1 VGGSGAGHAG
11 LDRAVSAYTYE
22 AAEQA
27 ALGVLRGGGFRI
39 DAPPSAG
46 PASLRVGQA
55 AYEWPDDPS
64 ALPDEAVARWQ
75 SSLASWGAYASAQ
88 MAVALAVKAHAEHQ
102 MAAARAA
109 ALAAAPGSITDRR
122 AIADADEATLAAG
135 FVLSQAKARAA
146 LYEGQVN
153 GIKAR
158 QMVMAQE
165 RKARSEAFAPGA
177 QQDGRR

>member
-1 VGGSGAGHAG
+1 MN
-11 LDRAVSAYTYE
+11 DYTYE
-22 AAEQA
+22 GAEQA
-27 ALGVLRGGGFRI
+27 ALGVLRRGGFRI

-46 PASLRVGQA
+46 PATLRMGQS
-55 AYEWPDDPS
+55 AYEWPEDPS

-88 MAVALAVKAHAEHQ
+88 MAIALAVKAHAEHQ

-109 ALAAAPGSITDRR
+109 ALAAATGTITDRR
-122 AIADADEATLAAG
+122 AVADADETTITAG

-165 RKARSEAFAPGA
+165 RKARTEAFAPQGV